1 MQTEST
7 KNLTDVHVHA
17 AAFPDG
23 QNGCLMSSSF
33 QKSLTVR
40 FIKWKMGLKG
50 PDPAAMNGQYVGR
63 LAGDVRRSKRLS
75 QAILLAF
82 DGVYAES
89 GQLDLHRTTCL
100 ISNDF
105 VHQVVRQHPDLF
117 LLGASINPQRR
128 DALDELDRVAAM
140 GARLI
145 KILPNSQAF
154 DPADSRYMSF
164 YRALADKK
172 IPLLS
177 HVGAEHSFTVY
188 DQGLGFPE
196 KLRTALD
203 AGATVIGAH
212 GCGSN
217 SFAHRKFYKVFVTLM
232 STYPNFYVDLSALSL
247 PLSAGMVF
255 YLRRHPEYF
264 DRYLFGTDYPLSAYA
279 TSFLGRPGWTRLFN
293 LSRIKN
299 PFDKHAAILEALG
312 LSFQSGIPWEQA

>member
-1 MQTEST
+1 MKS
-7 KNLTDVHVHA
+7 LIDIHVHA

-23 QNGCLMSSSF
+23 KNGCLMSPSF
-33 QKSLTVR
+33 QKGPMVW

-50 PDPAAMNGQYVGR
+50 PDPAVMNRQYVDR
-63 LAGDVRRSKRLS
+63 LVADVKRSEHLS
-75 QAILLAF
+75 KAVLLAF
-82 DGVYAES
+82 DGVYDNA
-89 GQLDLHRTTCL
+89 GQLDRNRTTCV
-100 ISNDF
+100 ISNDY
-105 VHQVVRQHPDLF
+105 VHQVVAQHPAYF

-128 DALDELDRVAAM
+128 DALDELDRVEAM

-145 KILPNSQAF
+145 KVLPNSQAF
-154 DPADSRYMSF
+154 DPSDSRYKPF

-188 DQGLGFPE
+188 DQRLGFPE
-196 KLRTALD
+196 KLQAALE

-217 SFAHRKFYKVFVTLM
+217 SFVHRKFYKVFLRLM
-232 STYPNFYVDLSALSL
+232 STYRNFYVDLSALTL

-264 DRYLFGTDYPLSAYA
+264 DRYLYGTDYPLSAYA
-279 TSFLGRPGWTRLFN
+279 TPFVGRLGLVQQFKLWN
-293 LSRIKN
+293 MKN
-299 PFDKHAAILEALG
+299 TFDKQAAILESLG
-312 LSFQSGIPWEQA
+312 LRFQTETAIRILKP